1 MSKVVIFGTGDF
13 AQVASVYLQEDS
25 DHEVVAFTVDEEH
38 LSERELL
45 GLPVVPFE
53 LLEETH
59 PPEAFTM
66 LVAVGF
72 SGVNEAR
79 ASVYARCK
87 ERGYELV
94 SYVSSRSTVWSGLEL
109 GDNCFVFEENTI
121 QPFVRVGNNVVI
133 WSGNHIGHHSSIG
146 NNCFLASHIVV
157 SGNVTI
163 GDNCFIGVNA
173 TIRDGVTIAPR
184 AVIGAGAL
192 IMRDTDEGDVYSVR
206 RTEAGTRKSWDLE
219 GL

>member
-1 MSKVVIFGTGDF
+1 VSRVVIFGTGDF

-25 DHEVVAFTVDEEH
+25 EHEVIAFTVDEAH
-38 LSERELL
+38 LAERELL

-53 LLEETH
+53 QLEATYPPDTH
-59 PPEAFTM
+59 AM

-94 SYVSSRSTVWSGLEL
+94 SYVSSRSTVWSGLDL
-109 GDNCFVFEENTI
+109 GDNCFIFDENTI
-121 QPFVRVGNNVVI
+121 QPFVRVGNNVVL

-173 TIRDGVTIAPR
+173 TIRDGITIGPR
-184 AVIGAGAL
+184 SVIGAGAL
-192 IMRDTDEGDVYSVR
+192 IMRDTEEGDVYSVR
-206 RTEAGTRKSWDLE
+206 RTEAGSRKSWDLE
-219 GL
+219 GF

>member
-1 MSKVVIFGTGDF
+1 VSEVLIFGTGDF

-25 DHEVVAFTVDEEH
+25 EHDVVAFTVDEAR
-38 LSERELL
+38 LTDRELL

-53 LLEETH
+53 QLEETH
-59 PPEAFTM
+59 PPASYAM

-72 SGVNEAR
+72 SGVNEGR

-87 ERGYELV
+87 EHGYELV
-94 SYVSSRSTVWSGLEL
+94 TYVSSRSTVWSGLEL

-121 QPFVRVGNNVVI
+121 QPFVRVGNNVI
-133 WSGNHIGHHSSIG
+133 LWSGNHIGHHSSIG
-146 NNCFLASHIVV
+146 DNCFLASHIVV
-157 SGNVTI
+157 SGGVTI

-184 AVIGAGAL
+184 SVIGAGAL
-192 IMRDTDEGDVYSVR
+192 IMRDTEEGDVYSVR
-206 RTEAGTRKSWDLE
+206 RTEAGPRKSWDLE